1 MEVVR
6 KFFKKCTS
14 ACYVTSAD
22 DDTSYQFNDL
32 TKQSNEKGSN
42 RRSGVKVKLVSKFV
56 SKLMKRKNIKNQEKL
71 QCQSEKVQIR
81 EEQREIQPSVNVVI
95 ANVVKE
101 KCEYLR
107 DQGDVVQQNCDL
119 GDKLEEYDTSCRLK
133 EQHVVSIVEERH
145 RDYEYD
151 AVIKDQLHDANLQLL
166 QKEQC
171 TVNVSLAVKENHR
184 ESYCGDEACR
194 SDDQENTERKWGVE
208 QPPPKRISSLFTPVS
223 EENRRRTAILNLNS
237 GDLLQSGT
245 MSIPIK
251 TNLCQV
257 TSISPSNKLESVVP
271 QYSLNNRDERALL
284 WEWLQSQSGSK
295 LQPPR
300 ETPTGLPAEMNLA
313 NDDDRVKEMHRGSKA
328 PDNTKLKRE
337 DDLINVCSSYLTLY
351 TAIYKC
357 LDMSQGESNF
367 ANFMTD
373 KFTFVDCPTK
383 VSLRN
388 ASSYQTFVNSLEDWS
403 QQTSQYIKIQEKLFK
418 CANTGHTIKG
428 CKKRGEEES
437 PHRKDKYWL
446 KNYPAPEGT
455 QAFIKGCK
463 PAETRV
469 KAVVIPG
476 NDQFDMGAGT
486 AKSRGIQAWFFFMKM
501 RISTLAVERR
511 IHLVVLN
518 SALRAHL
525 SQAGEHLQGIEVI
538 VSNFP
543 TKKLNREDP
552 FCEVSTDNLPPC
564 HLPVLCASSIG
575 GGN

>member
-32 TKQSNEKGSN
+32 TKQSNEKGSH

-71 QCQSEKVQIR
+71 QCQSETAQLR
-81 EEQREIQPSVNVVI
+81 DEQEEIQPSINVVI

-133 EQHVVSIVEERH
+133 EQHVVSIVEEKH

-151 AVIKDQLHDANLQLL
+151 AVIKDQLHDANLQLF

-171 TVNVSLAVKENHR
+171 IVNVSLAVKE
-184 ESYCGDEACR
+184 
-194 SDDQENTERKWGVE
+194 KWGVE
-208 QPPPKRISSLFTPVS
+208 QPICNAEEPEATPKQRPSLCCPVS
-223 EENRRRTAILNLNS
+223 EENRHRTGILNLNS
-237 GDLLQSGT
+237 GDLLQSET
-245 MSIPIK
+245 LSIPIK

-271 QYSLNNRDERALL
+271 QYSLNNRDECALL

-300 ETPTGLPAEMNLA
+300 ETPTGLPDEMDLT

-328 PDNTKLKRE
+328 PDNTKLKRG

-403 QQTSQYIKIQEKLFK
+403 QQTSQYIKIQEFKLFK
-418 CANTGHTIKG
+418 CANMGHTIKG

-437 PHRKDKYWL
+437 PHVRL
-446 KNYPAPEGT
+446 PE
-455 QAFIKGCK
+455 
-463 PAETRV
+463 
-469 KAVVIPG
+469 
-476 NDQFDMGAGT
+476 
-486 AKSRGIQAWFFFMKM
+486 
-501 RISTLAVERR
+501 
-511 IHLVVLN
+511 
-518 SALRAHL
+518 
-525 SQAGEHLQGIEVI
+525 EVI
-538 VSNFP
+538 
-543 TKKLNREDP
+543 
-552 FCEVSTDNLPPC
+552 CC
-564 HLPVLCASSIG
+564 Y
-575 GGN
+575 